1 MEVTSTEFIGSYT
14 SLKTL
19 PQQGLPEIA
28 FIGRS
33 NVGKSSLINK
43 LLGVKRLALTSST
56 PGKTRKINLFRIS
69 DKLFFVDL
77 PGYGFA
83 RVSKSERGAWQG
95 MIEGYLLGSEQLRL
109 LVLLID
115 SRHGLL
121 ANDRQMIEWLEHEQ
135 LPFLAVLTKADKL
148 KRNDLAAL
156 RRAVGKPGHEL
167 DGAVICSATSG
178 LGTKEI
184 WSAID
189 ASVRQ

>member
-14 SLKTL
+14 SLKTM
-19 PQQGLPEIA
+19 PRQGLPEVA
-28 FIGRS
+28 FVGRS
-33 NVGKSSLINK
+33 NVGKSSLINR
-43 LLGVKRLALTSST
+43 LLRVKRLALTSST

-83 RVSKSERGAWQG
+83 RVSKTERGSWQG

-109 LVLLID
+109 LILLID
-115 SRHGLL
+115 ARHGPQ
-121 ANDRQMIEWLEHEQ
+121 ANDRQMVEWLEHEQ
-135 LPFLAVLTKADKL
+135 LPFQIVLTKADKL

-156 RRAVGKPGHEL
+156 SRAVRTPGHEMH
-167 DGAVICSATSG
+167 GALVCSAANG